1 MSANSNQDLILAATK
16 SLKLRDIQLFSSR
29 FERPAADIEPET
41 VKAEQQHKKTVS
53 AAVGEAEIG
62 SGKVKL
68 FQATVSFGTRVVSNG
83 SKETKEPL
91 VLFLIE
97 ADFLVEYEIN
107 GDVPEDALKAFAQ
120 FNCIHNAW
128 PFWRQHVFD
137 IAQRGR
143 LPQLDI
149 PLLPGMKIA

>member
-1 MSANSNQDLILAATK
+1 MSASSNQDLILAATK

-29 FERPAADIEPET
+29 FERPGADIEPET

-62 SGKVKL
+62 SGKVRL
-68 FQATVSFGTRVVSNG
+68 FQATVSFGTRVVTSSG
-83 SKETKEPL
+83 DEKKEL

-97 ADFLVEYEIN
+97 ADFLVEYEIS

-128 PFWRQHVFD
+128 PFWRQHVYD
-137 IAQRGR
+137 VAQRGR
-143 LPQLDI
+143 LPHLDI
-149 PLLPGMKIA
+149 PLLPGMKIP